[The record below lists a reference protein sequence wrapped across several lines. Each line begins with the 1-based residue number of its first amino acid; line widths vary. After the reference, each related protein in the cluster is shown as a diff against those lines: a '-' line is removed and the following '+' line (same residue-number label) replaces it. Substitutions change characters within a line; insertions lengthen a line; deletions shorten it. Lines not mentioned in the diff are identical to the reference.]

1 MEISVLQ
8 PQQGILT
15 AQGANI
21 SAVVSAFAISQ
32 DVKTTTRELYRRT
45 LSTFFDWVR
54 ETGRTIT
61 ALSVVDLI
69 QYKDELLN
77 AGKSTL
83 TVASYINSIRRFYE
97 WAEANKYYPNI
108 GKGVHAPK
116 RRQQFRKQPLTV
128 AQVGDLLRHEK
139 EQTPRDYALIN
150 LIVRTGLRCIEVVR
164 ADVGDITYIS
174 GQRVLMIHGKGRDE
188 KDNFVILPDGV
199 YLPIKAYLDTRE
211 DITPNAPLF
220 ASVSNRNS
228 GGRMTTRAVSGIA
241 KAGLKNVGLDNKVFT
256 AHSLRHTAAVN
267 VLRAGGSREKVQDML
282 RHANPATTEIY
293 IATIKEEQRIKSGAE
308 YLLDDLYSTLAL

>member
-83 TVASYINSIRRFYE
+83 TVASYI
-97 WAEANKYYPNI
+97 
-108 GKGVHAPK
+108 
-116 RRQQFRKQPLTV
+116 
-128 AQVGDLLRHEK
+128 
-139 EQTPRDYALIN
+139 
-150 LIVRTGLRCIEVVR
+150 
-164 ADVGDITYIS
+164 
-174 GQRVLMIHGKGRDE
+174 
-188 KDNFVILPDGV
+188 
-199 YLPIKAYLDTRE
+199 
-211 DITPNAPLF
+211 
-220 ASVSNRNS
+220 SV
-228 GGRMTTRAVSGIA
+228 
-241 KAGLKNVGLDNKVFT
+241 
-256 AHSLRHTAAVN
+256 
-267 VLRAGGSREKVQDML
+267 
-282 RHANPATTEIY
+282 
-293 IATIKEEQRIKSGAE
+293 
-308 YLLDDLYSTLAL
+308 